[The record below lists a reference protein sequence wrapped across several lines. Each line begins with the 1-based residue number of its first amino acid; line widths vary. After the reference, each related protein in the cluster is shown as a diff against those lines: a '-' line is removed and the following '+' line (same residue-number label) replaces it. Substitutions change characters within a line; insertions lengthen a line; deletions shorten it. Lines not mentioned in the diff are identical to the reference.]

1 MFNHCH
7 TSAHLESRFET
18 INALGPSINDVG
30 SWEGTKIGQ
39 HCQQIVLKKLPTWG
53 RRVSKIRKNC
63 RRHLWMVPKYLIS
76 FAGCGTNS
84 IGPESTQR
92 KKPLGFAE
100 CNGSKAHRFK
110 SLPRI
115 SA

>member
-1 MFNHCH
+1 MNV
-7 TSAHLESRFET
+7 
-18 INALGPSINDVG
+18 PVG
-30 SWEGTKIGQ
+30 NWEGGRGQ
-39 HCQQIVLKKLPTWG
+39 KLVQNCQQIVLKKLPTWG

-63 RRHLWMVPKYLIS
+63 RRRLWMVPKYLIS

-115 SA
+115 STQRKKKNDLNKMI